1 MKKDVWL
8 TISSQQQFAGCD
20 EENIDLQTRRG
31 DPPAAAAIFIPVNPS
46 KEVLFHAKDSCQ

>member
-20 EENIDLQTRRG
+20 EENIDRKILHRIRG
-31 DPPAAAAIFIPVNPS
+31 
-46 KEVLFHAKDSCQ
+46 K

>member
-20 EENIDLQTRRG
+20 EENID
-31 DPPAAAAIFIPVNPS
+31 PVNRC
-46 KEVLFHAKDSCQ
+46 HAVRARRKILHRIRGKWS

>member
-20 EENIDLQTRRG
+20 EENIDLQT
-31 DPPAAAAIFIPVNPS
+31 AAAVDEFGG
-46 KEVLFHAKDSCQ
+46 EY